1 MHRFFFSSLRIST
14 KNLSFVRWDPSL
26 PQSHYIGKDDLEYL
40 ILLPLP
46 PMFQDHRHA
55 PTKMFGF
62 VEIVLVYIKLHSLPC
77 TVPWVL
83 TSLVVYP
90 SLENNTEYFCYHSIS
105 LVHHLCSQLLELM
118 CFAYIF
124 MPFIFTLFFVCSWL
138 FYWMIIEE
146 TPPRYANRITFFFS
160 SHSTMKKYLPGS

>member
-1 MHRFFFSSLRIST
+1 
-14 KNLSFVRWDPSL
+14 
-26 PQSHYIGKDDLEYL
+26 
-40 ILLPLP
+40 
-46 PMFQDHRHA
+46 
-55 PTKMFGF
+55 MFGF
-62 VEIVLVYIKLHSLPC
+62 VEIVLVHIKLHSLPC

-124 MPFIFTLFFVCSWL
+124 MSFIFTLFFVCSWL

-146 TPPRYANRITFFFS
+146 TPPRYANRITFFFFFSFYYEKIFTRLLTLSHRMRGTS
-160 SHSTMKKYLPGS
+160 SYRILMIKQMFTVYSILKLSPTLFLSNQHAKS